1 MKERIKLE
9 VVVTLEYPVT
19 MKYWGRKEAI
29 NNAKKAVLSTSIAAV
44 SSAKP
49 IKAKLIK
56 CS

>member
-9 VVVTLEYPVT
+9 VIVTLDYP
-19 MKYWGRKEAI
+19 KHLGFAREEAI
-29 NNAKKAVLSTSIAAV
+29 NNAKKCVLSSSIMAV

-56 CS
+56 